1 MQAIIL
7 PVGQFIYNIFFHPLA
22 DFPGPLLWR
31 GSNIPKMV
39 SQVRGTI
46 HFRMLEF
53 HQQYGPVVRLAPGEL
68 TYTTATAVK
77 EIYGNRSGRKLM
89 GPQSSLGANENT
101 MFGAT
106 SFLWLED
113 HKEHARHRKIVGQ
126 MFSEASLKAQEPLV
140 LGCASLLMQRFR
152 ERASRGEVIDMWAWF
167 NYYTFV
173 SDAPLPLGLRI
184 KCRGSAK

>member
-1 MQAIIL
+1 
-7 PVGQFIYNIFFHPLA
+7 
-22 DFPGPLLWR
+22 
-31 GSNIPKMV
+31 
-39 SQVRGTI
+39 
-46 HFRMLEF
+46 MLEF

-68 TYTTATAVK
+68 TYTSATAAK
-77 EIYGNRSGRKLM
+77 EIYGNRGGRKLM
-89 GPQSSLGANENT
+89 PPQSSLGANEKT

-140 LGCASLLMQRFR
+140 LGFAALLMERFR

-173 SDAPLPLGLRI
+173 SDHFFPSRSSHEAVLYGPLLGDHSITTHVPIINQNPGNPNFPQECSRYTY
-184 KCRGSAK
+184 

>member
-1 MQAIIL
+1 
-7 PVGQFIYNIFFHPLA
+7 
-22 DFPGPLLWR
+22 
-31 GSNIPKMV
+31 MV
-39 SQVRGTI
+39 SQIRGTI

-68 TYTTATAVK
+68 TYTTATAARD
-77 EIYGNRSGRKLM
+77 IYGSRGGRKLM
-89 GPQSSLGANENT
+89 GPQSSLGANEKT

-126 MFSEASLKAQEPLV
+126 MFSDSSLRAQEPLV
-140 LGCASLLMQRFR
+140 LGYASLLVRRFR
-152 ERASRGEVIDMWAWF
+152 ERAERGEVIDMWTWF

-173 SDAPLPLGLRI
+173 CDHFFLTGLLIRQCKMNHFLEI
-184 KCRGSAK
+184 I

>member
-1 MQAIIL
+1 
-7 PVGQFIYNIFFHPLA
+7 
-22 DFPGPLLWR
+22 
-31 GSNIPKMV
+31 
-39 SQVRGTI
+39 
-46 HFRMLEF
+46 MLEF
-53 HQQYGPVVRLAPGEL
+53 HQQYGSVVRLAPGEL

-77 EIYGNRSGRKLM
+77 EIYGNRGGRKLM
-89 GPQSSLGANENT
+89 PPQSSLGANEKT

-140 LGCASLLMQRFR
+140 LGMAALLMQRFR
-152 ERASRGEVIDMWAWF
+152 ERASRAEVIDMWAWF

-173 SDAPLPLGLRI
+173 RDHFLRPGLLTWQCNIAPFLEITLSRPVFL
-184 KCRGSAK
+184 

>member
-1 MQAIIL
+1 MI
-7 PVGQFIYNIFFHPLA
+7 
-22 DFPGPLLWR
+22 
-31 GSNIPKMV
+31 
-39 SQVRGTI
+39 SQIRGTI

-68 TYTTATAVK
+68 TYTTAAAARD
-77 EIYGNRSGRKLM
+77 IYGGRGGRKLM
-89 GPQSSLGANENT
+89 GPQSSLGANEKT

-126 MFSEASLKAQEPLV
+126 MFSDSSLKAQEPLV
-140 LGCASLLMQRFR
+140 LGYASLLVQRFR
-152 ERASRGEVIDMWAWF
+152 ERAERGEVIDMWTWF

-173 SDAPLPLGLRI
+173 CDHFFHPDLLI
-184 KCRGSAK
+184 